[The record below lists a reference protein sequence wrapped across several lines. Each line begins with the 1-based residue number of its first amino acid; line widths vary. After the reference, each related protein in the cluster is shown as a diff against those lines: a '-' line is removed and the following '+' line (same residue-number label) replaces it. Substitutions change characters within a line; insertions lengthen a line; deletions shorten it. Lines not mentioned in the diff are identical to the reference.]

1 MQSMKKRIQPKKN
14 QGRIARF
21 LPYYKNYRGILA
33 LDLFCASLTIV
44 CAVVFP
50 VIVRYITDTAAQ
62 DLARLTLPAVLTIG
76 AIYLLLRVIDAA
88 ANYFMQNIGHV
99 MGAYIETDMRRDLF
113 DHLQKMDF
121 SYYGN
126 TKVGQIMAR
135 ITGDLFEITEFAHHC
150 PEEFF
155 IAGVQI
161 VVSFAILFTYNVWL
175 TLAIFVLIP
184 LMIVCSNYF
193 KKRMTQAFRNRR
205 QQVGEINAQVEDC
218 LLGMRVV
225 KSFTNEDVERK
236 KFAVGNDK
244 FLDIYKDTYKHMAG
258 FHTVV
263 RLFDGLMYVVVLTL
277 GALFLMKGAISV
289 GEFTAY
295 LLFVTTLLASIR
307 RIVEFTEQF
316 QRGMTG
322 IERFYTIMD
331 EPVRIQDKEGAVELR
346 DVKGEIVFDRVTFRY
361 DDQQEHVL
369 RHVDLAIKAGENV
382 AIVGPS
388 GSGKTTLCNLIP
400 RFYEIQEGRITLDG
414 RDITDLTLQSL
425 RRNIGMVQQDVY
437 LFAGSIYENI
447 LYGRPDAT
455 PEEVYRAAEQAGA
468 KEFIEAFEDGYDTY
482 VGERGTKLSGGQK
495 QRISIA
501 RVFLKNP
508 PILILDEATSALDNE
523 SERLI
528 QRSLER
534 LCMGRTSITIAHRL
548 TTIRNADRIVVLTK
562 NGIEEQGT
570 HEELLANR
578 GIYWKMC
585 NL

>member
-1 MQSMKKRIQPKKN
+1 MKAKN
-14 QGRIARF
+14 VRSAKPRKPGNIRRF
-21 LPYYKNYRGILA
+21 LPYYRKYRGILA
-33 LDLFCASLTIV
+33 LDLFCAALTIG
-44 CAVVFP
+44 CAVIFP
-50 VIVRYITDTAAQ
+50 VIVRYITDTAVN
-62 DLARLTLPAVLTIG
+62 DLANLTLRAVLTIG
-76 AIYLLLRVIDAA
+76 GVYLLLRVIDAT

-121 SYYGN
+121 TYFGN
-126 TKVGQIMAR
+126 TKIGQIMAR

-161 VVSFAILFTYNVWL
+161 AVSFVILWTYNVWL
-175 TLAIFVLIP
+175 TLAIFALIP
-184 LMIVCSNYF
+184 LMVLCSNYF
-193 KKRMTQAFRNRR
+193 KKRMTEAFRRRR
-205 QQVGEINAQVEDC
+205 QQVGEINAQVEDT

-225 KSFTNEDVERK
+225 KSFTNETIERD
-236 KFAVGNDK
+236 KFERNNKK
-244 FLDIYKDTYKHMAG
+244 FLDIYKDTYRHMAG

-263 RLFDGLMYVVVLTL
+263 RIFDGLMYVVALTL
-277 GALFLMKGAISV
+277 GAVFLIQRMISV

-295 LLFVTTLLASIR
+295 LLFVSTLLASIR
-307 RIVEFTEQF
+307 RIVEFAEQF

-331 EPVRIQDKEGAVELR
+331 EPVRIKDKDGARELR
-346 DVKGEIVFDRVTFRY
+346 DVKGAIAFEGVSFRY
-361 DDQQEHVL
+361 DDRQTRVFAHI
-369 RHVDLAIKAGENV
+369 DLSIAAGENV

-388 GSGKTTLCNLIP
+388 GGGKTTLCNLIP
-400 RFYEIQEGRITLDG
+400 RFYEIEAGKITVDG
-414 RDITDLTLQSL
+414 QNVNDLTLQSL

-455 PEEVYRAAEQAGA
+455 PEEVYRAARQAGA
-468 KEFIEAFEDGYDTY
+468 NDFIEAFEDGYDTY
-482 VGERGTKLSGGQK
+482 VGERGVKLSGGQK

-528 QRSLER
+528 QRSLEE
-534 LCMGRTSITIAHRL
+534 LSVGRTTITIAHRL
-548 TTIRNADRIVVLTK
+548 STIRNADRIVVLTK
-562 NGIEEQGT
+562 DGIVEQGT
-570 HEELLANR
+570 HAELMQNR
-578 GIYWKMC
+578 GMYWKMN